1 MRGKE
6 RERKGEWEGGRER
19 KEEGKRERGAKFY
32 NVDSNFRSIKDLT
45 SPSKY
50 LLFSSSPL

>member
-19 KEEGKRERGAKFY
+19 KEEGKREREGQTFIMWTVIFTALK
-32 NVDSNFRSIKDLT
+32 I
-45 SPSKY
+45 
-50 LLFSSSPL
+50 